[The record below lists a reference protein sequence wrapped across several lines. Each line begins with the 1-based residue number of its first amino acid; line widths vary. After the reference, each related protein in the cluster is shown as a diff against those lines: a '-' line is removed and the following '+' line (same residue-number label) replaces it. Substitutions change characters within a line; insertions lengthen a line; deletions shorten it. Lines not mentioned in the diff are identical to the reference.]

1 MDAIERNGKFHSCMK
16 IVNIHMVEFIY
27 MANNIYVADF
37 INWPNFIN
45 VIKVSSMHGHEH
57 DFFFPCD

>member
-27 MANNIYVADF
+27 MANNIYVVDF

-45 VIKVSSMHGHEH
+45 VIKVSPMHG
-57 DFFFPCD
+57 